1 MREDF
6 NPEDLTVS
14 WIQQVHAYVPGE
26 QPQSK
31 GWVKLNTNENP
42 YPPSAQV
49 AKAVAEQIEALR
61 LYPQPQSQA
70 LRVAIAERFALTADQ
85 VIIGNGSDNILDMIT
100 RSFVGLGQAGHSVP
114 SYSLYPVVV
123 GLSGGDLINIPF
135 DASMELPIDAI
146 AKTPAS
152 VFFLTNP
159 NAPTGVCFSLDAIEA
174 ILQKIQGILVV
185 DEAYID
191 FGGVSAAAL
200 LARCKNLIVVQTFS
214 KAHSLAGLRV
224 GYALADASIIAILD
238 RVRDAYNVDR
248 LAQAGALAA
257 LQDRAQFE
265 ANTARIVQTRSDAEA
280 KLDALGWFTYPSKAN
295 FLFTQPVDA
304 SGASGA
310 PVAQSLFEY
319 LKANHILVR
328 YFDTHPLTC
337 SFLRVSIGTDNE
349 MKSFFGGIESWLK
362 QEPQN

>member
-61 LYPQPQSQA
+61 LYPQPQSEA

-114 SYSLYPVVV
+114 ILLYPVVV

-135 DASMELPIDAI
+135 EASMELPSMPLL
-146 AKTPAS
+146 KRQM
-152 VFFLTNP
+152 VFFSP
-159 NAPTGVCFSLDAIEA
+159 IPTPRLESV
-174 ILQKIQGILVV
+174 
-185 DEAYID
+185 
-191 FGGVSAAAL
+191 
-200 LARCKNLIVVQTFS
+200 LAR
-214 KAHSLAGLRV
+214 
-224 GYALADASIIAILD
+224 
-238 RVRDAYNVDR
+238 
-248 LAQAGALAA
+248 
-257 LQDRAQFE
+257 
-265 ANTARIVQTRSDAEA
+265 
-280 KLDALGWFTYPSKAN
+280 
-295 FLFTQPVDA
+295 
-304 SGASGA
+304 
-310 PVAQSLFEY
+310 
-319 LKANHILVR
+319 
-328 YFDTHPLTC
+328 
-337 SFLRVSIGTDNE
+337 
-349 MKSFFGGIESWLK
+349 
-362 QEPQN
+362 